1 MSSGI
6 VSNSVFQKVPLLS
19 QELVLNN
26 TVTTDATITAI
37 ETTSEIASSAINSSV
52 INTTLDSSINLI
64 SNNMSNV
71 LINSSN
77 VTNALNSTI
86 SSGLLGF
93 EITGTSLALIGA
105 GVAVGAAGIA
115 SAIGAGITGAT
126 GARAVSED
134 SKNFSTALLFQA
146 LPQTQGIY
154 GFLISILILLGA
166 GIIGATKDISIAQGL
181 GALGAGL
188 AVGLAAISAIGQG
201 IASSSA
207 IGTVSSDKKLFGK
220 SILFSVLPETQALY
234 GFIVAI
240 LILIGMGLFGA
251 TTQTIPLVA
260 GWAAIGAGLAA
271 GIAGI
276 SALGQGIAASG
287 GIGAVM
293 EKSKSFGKSI
303 LFSVLPE
310 TQALYGFII
319 AILILIGFGILGAPS
334 GELPLSL
341 GLFAI
346 AAGLAVGIAAISAI
360 GQGIA
365 AASGIS
371 SVTEDDKMFGK
382 SILFSVLP
390 ETQALYGFLIAVL
403 ILVGGGI
410 IGAVKVGITTP
421 IGLVAIGAS
430 LAVGF
435 AALSAIGQGVSAASG
450 ITAVTEKKEMFGKSI
465 IFSIIPETQALMGFL
480 IAVLLLIGSGIMG
493 ALNLGLTIPMA
504 MIAVGAGLAVGL
516 AAISAVGQ
524 GTVVSSSISAVTKD
538 SRMFGKSLLFSV
550 LPQTQALY
558 GFLIAILLMVGGGL
572 VGAAKTGLNPAV
584 GLIGIGAGLA
594 VGLAAVSAI
603 GQGIAASSAVSS
615 VSSDSKMFGKGI
627 LFSVLPETQ
636 ALYGFLIA
644 ILLMVG
650 GGLVGAVK
658 TELPLAMGLVSLG
671 AGLSVGLAA
680 VSAIGQ
686 GIAASSGVTS
696 AAKNPKVFGKSIL
709 FSVLPETQALYGFL
723 IAILLLIGGGILAGA
738 DLGLNTAA
746 GIIAIGASLSVGF
759 AAVSAIGQ
767 GIAAST
773 GTSATSNEP
782 KAFGKSVLF
791 SVLPETQALYGF
803 LIAVLLLIGS
813 GIMGG
818 IKLGLETPM
827 GFIALGAGLAVGI
840 AGISAIGQGFAAS
853 SGILSLIKNPKMF
866 GKSVLFSVLPETQAL
881 YGFLFA
887 VLLLVGGGLFGVLKP
902 GLTVSVGLVAIGAG
916 LAVGIAGVS
925 AIGQGVVA
933 SSGIG
938 SVSENSKMFG
948 KGILFSVL
956 PETQALYGFLVS
968 VLLLIGGGLLGQ
980 FSPGLTVPIGL
991 VAIGAGLAVGI
1002 AAFSAVGQ
1010 GISASS
1016 GIGSVTENEKMF
1028 GKSILYSVLPETQAL
1043 YGTIIAIL
1051 MLTGVGLMG
1060 VLREGITITQGLGGI
1075 GVGLAIGLSAVSA
1088 VGQGVVSASSIG
1100 AVLRSSKTMGK
1111 SIVLSV
1117 IPETYAIFGLL
1128 ISILIML
1135 GIGIL

>member
-1 MSSGI
+1 MLGPLATGI
-6 VSNSVFQKVPLLS
+6 VPNSLSEKIPLFSNDLT
-19 QELVLNN
+19 N
-26 TVTTDATITAI
+26 TLTN
-37 ETTSEIASSAINSSV
+37 SSIIIVENSSV
-52 INTTLDSSINLI
+52 EVTAH
-64 SNNMSNV
+64 V
-71 LINSSN
+71 SSN
-77 VTNALNSTI
+77 LSIVLNSTAEILNTTANNTLSTLSTLSSNGFLGLEI
-86 SSGLLGF
+86 S
-93 EITGTSLALIGA
+93 GTSLALIGA
-105 GVAVGAAGIA
+105 AIAVGAAGIA

-126 GARAVSED
+126 GARALSED
-134 SKNFSTALLFQA
+134 PKNFSTALLFQA

-166 GIIGATKDISIAQGL
+166 GVIGIVKDISLAQGL

-188 AVGLAAISAIGQG
+188 AVGLAAVSAIGQG

-207 IGTVSSDKKLFGK
+207 IGSVSEDKKLFGK

-234 GFIVAI
+234 GFIIAI
-240 LILIGMGLFGA
+240 LILIGMGLFGGPIK
-251 TTQTIPLVA
+251 TIPLVA
-260 GWAAIGAGLAA
+260 GWAAIGAGLAV

-276 SALGQGIAASG
+276 SALGQGMAAST

-319 AILILIGFGILGAPS
+319 AILILIGFGILGVPS
-334 GELPLSL
+334 GELPLAL
-341 GLFAI
+341 GFFAI
-346 AAGLAVGIAAISAI
+346 AAGLSVGIAALSAI

-365 AASGIS
+365 ASAGIT
-371 SVTEDDKMFGK
+371 SVAEDDKMFGK

-410 IGAVKVGITTP
+410 IGAVKLGITTP
-421 IGLVAIGAS
+421 IGVVAIGAS

-450 ITAVTEKKEMFGKSI
+450 IAAVTEKKEMFGKSI

-480 IAVLLLIGSGIMG
+480 IAILLLIGAGIMG
-493 ALNLGLTIPMA
+493 SLNLGITLPMA
-504 MIAVGAGLAVGL
+504 MVAIGAGLAVGL
-516 AAISAVGQ
+516 AAVSAVGQ
-524 GTVVSSSISAVTKD
+524 GSVVSSSISAVTKD
-538 SRMFGKSLLFSV
+538 SKIFGKSLLFSV

-558 GFLIAILLMVGGGL
+558 GFLIAILLL
-572 VGAAKTGLNPAV
+572 VGAGLIGVAKTGLTSSV
-584 GLIGIGAGLA
+584 GLMGIGAGLA
-594 VGLAAVSAI
+594 VGLSAISAI
-603 GQGIAASSAVSS
+603 GQGLAASSAVSS
-615 VSSDSKMFGKGI
+615 VSSDSKTFGKGI

-644 ILLMVG
+644 ILIMVG

-658 TELPLAMGLVSLG
+658 TDIPFAVGLASLG
-671 AGLSVGLAA
+671 AGLAVGLAA

-686 GIAASSGVTS
+686 GIVASSGIDSVLR
-696 AAKNPKVFGKSIL
+696 KPKVFGKAIL

-723 IAILLLIGGGILAGA
+723 IAILIL
-738 DLGLNTAA
+738 
-746 GIIAIGASLSVGF
+746 VG
-759 AAVSAIGQ
+759 
-767 GIAAST
+767 T
-773 GTSATSNEP
+773 
-782 KAFGKSVLF
+782 
-791 SVLPETQALYGF
+791 
-803 LIAVLLLIGS
+803 
-813 GIMGG
+813 GIMGAVKIG
-818 IKLGLETPM
+818 ITSPIGVV
-827 GFIALGAGLAVGI
+827 ALGAGLAVGI
-840 AGISAIGQGFAAS
+840 AAVSAIGQGVSAAS
-853 SGILSLIKNPKMF
+853 GITSVTEKKEMFGKSIIFSIIPETQALMGFLIAILLLIGAGIMGTLNVGLTMAMAIVSIGAGLAVGLAAVSAVGQGSVVSTGIAAVTKNSKMF
-866 GKSVLFSVLPETQAL
+866 GKSLLFSVLPQTQAL
-881 YGFLFA
+881 YGFLISI
-887 VLLLVGGGLFGVLKP
+887 LLMAGGGLFGVVRP
-902 GLTVSVGLVAIGAG
+902 ELTVSVGLVAIGAG
-916 LAVGIAGVS
+916 LAVGIAGIS
-925 AIGQGVVA
+925 AIGQGIVA
-933 SSGIG
+933 SSGIT
-938 SVSENSKMFG
+938 SLSENNKMFG

-980 FSPGLTVPIGL
+980 FNPGLTVPLGF
-991 VAIGAGLAVGI
+991 VAIGTGLAVGL
-1002 AAFSAVGQ
+1002 AAFSAIGQ

-1016 GIGSVTENEKMF
+1016 GIGSVTENEKLF

-1051 MLTGVGLMG
+1051 MMTGVGLMG
-1060 VLREGITITQGLGGI
+1060 VLNENITLVQGLGGI
-1075 GVGLAIGLSAVSA
+1075 GIGLAIGLSAISA
-1088 VGQGVVSASSIG
+1088 IGQGIVSASGIG
-1100 AVLRSSKTMGK
+1100 SVLRSNKNMGK